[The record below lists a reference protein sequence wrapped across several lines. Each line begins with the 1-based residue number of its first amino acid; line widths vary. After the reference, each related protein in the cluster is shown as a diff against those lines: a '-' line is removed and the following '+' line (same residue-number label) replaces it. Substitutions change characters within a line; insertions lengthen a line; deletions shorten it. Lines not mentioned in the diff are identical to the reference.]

1 MCERPDECRAVLY
14 ESESVVDGPFDVRG
28 TAQSRKERL
37 GIWSAVLMDE
47 EDNFFEDDV
56 SKISRK

>member
-1 MCERPDECRAVLY
+1 MLY